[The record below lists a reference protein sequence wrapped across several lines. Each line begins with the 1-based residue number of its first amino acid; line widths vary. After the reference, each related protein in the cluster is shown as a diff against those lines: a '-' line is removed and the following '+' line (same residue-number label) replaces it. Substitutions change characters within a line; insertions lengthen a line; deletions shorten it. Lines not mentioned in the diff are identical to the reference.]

1 MNKKTMTVH
10 EVVDLTGITAR
21 TLHYYDQIG
30 LFKPS
35 IVTEAKYRL
44 YTESDLCRLQEILF
58 FREVGFSL
66 KEIKQLLASPDYNR
80 EEVLKKHICIL
91 EAQRDRINALI
102 ELVEAEIRGDST
114 LSFKAFSNSK
124 IVRLQTQFREEMIER
139 WGDTD
144 SFREYEE
151 NFSTQARK
159 LQNEQLDAFYSFAQE
174 LFERLA
180 LYEDCSP
187 GCTEVQ
193 QIVKEWQQYISEHF
207 YNCDKQMLINLGNLY
222 VTDKRFSNFIN
233 RNGNGDLAAFLN
245 EAISIFCNNPNAI

>member
-1 MNKKTMTVH
+1 MNVELRWSCTLFLRKLHVHIIPEPHHKKKCT
-10 EVVDLTGITAR
+10 
-21 TLHYYDQIG
+21 
-30 LFKPS
+30 
-35 IVTEAKYRL
+35 
-44 YTESDLCRLQEILF
+44 
-58 FREVGFSL
+58 
-66 KEIKQLLASPDYNR
+66 N
-80 EEVLKKHICIL
+80 
-91 EAQRDRINALI
+91 IN
-102 ELVEAEIRGDST
+102 LVEAEIRGDST

-139 WGDTD
+139 WGDTG

-222 VTDKRFSNFIN
+222 VTDERFSNFIN